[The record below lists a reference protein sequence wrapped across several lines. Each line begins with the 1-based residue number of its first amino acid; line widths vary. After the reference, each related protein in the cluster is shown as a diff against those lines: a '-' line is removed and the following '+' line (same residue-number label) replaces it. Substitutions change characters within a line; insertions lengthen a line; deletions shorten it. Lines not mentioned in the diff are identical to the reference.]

1 MKIIIRLGIIIVL
14 LCLFVIPVQAQ
25 SEERAYEL
33 GSVWSIGYAKTK
45 PGQFDK
51 LMNGHL
57 ANVYT
62 KYYDEMIKD
71 GTVLSYKILSVTW
84 PRDNEPN
91 LIFLV
96 EFKNWAAFDSPPEY
110 WDGIIEKI
118 TGTLDK
124 ATQSRIDREKLRTL
138 RGDLVAEEIIF
149 KN

>member
-1 MKIIIRLGIIIVL
+1 MKTILRIGFVVVL
-14 LCLFVIPVQAQ
+14 LCLFVMPIQAQ
-25 SEERAYEL
+25 TTDNSYEL

-51 LMNGHL
+51 LMNGHI

-91 LIFLV
+91 IIFLV
-96 EFKNWAAFDSPPEY
+96 EFKNWATFDSPPEY
-110 WDGIIEKI
+110 WEGIIAKVV
-118 TGTLDK
+118 GSLDK
-124 ATQSRIDREKLRTL
+124 ATQASIDREELRTL
-138 RGDLVAEEIIF
+138 RGSLVAEELLF
-149 KN
+149 KK